1 MGVFRP
7 FFMTSLDGNILNEV
21 KRLYTT
27 AGEGYVETKNKERV
41 ERVLCAFKERTLPRF
56 SAFYNVRVLDEPS
69 GEQEHRPAVGL
80 VGA

>member
-27 AGEGYVETKNKERV
+27 AGERYVKRKNQKRMAGIL
-41 ERVLCAFKERTLPRF
+41 RTFKERSLICF